1 MKLLSVFI
9 DPWFLVG
16 VPALGLGL
24 FFTWPTLLGLGASLL
39 VCSFV
44 NR

>member
-1 MKLLSVFI
+1 MKLSVFI

-16 VPALGLGL
+16 VPSLVFGL
-24 FFTWPTLLGLGASLL
+24 FFTWPVLLGLGASLL

-44 NR
+44 SK